1 MDFPA
6 YLFTGPEFGERN
18 DVVEELKT
26 KTQKKFVDVDFY
38 SFYLLET

>member
-18 DVVEELKT
+18 DVVEELKK
-26 KTQKKFVDVDFY
+26 KTQKKFGDVDFY
-38 SFYLLET
+38 SFYL